1 MTNDLSLDLVER
13 WRGGDEQAA
22 DELFRRYMDQLV
34 GLARSRMTSRL
45 SRRIDPEDVVQS
57 AFRSFFV
64 ASRAGRF
71 ELRQGGDIW
80 RLLVAITLNK
90 LHDQVKRNSS
100 GKRDSKRETAL
111 DSLTDLLLTHGP
123 TPLDAMTLAEEV
135 ETLMR
140 GLGKLD
146 RQVIEL
152 RLQGDTRAAI
162 AEKTGRS
169 VRTVTRILDRV
180 KKHLE
185 DRHSA
190 NRNP

>member
-1 MTNDLSLDLVER
+1 MTDDPLLDLVER

-34 GLARSRMTSRL
+34 SLARNQMTSRL
-45 SRRIDPEDVVQS
+45 SQRIDPEDVVQS

-71 ELRQGGDIW
+71 ELRQGGDLW

-90 LHDQVKRNSS
+90 LHDQFKRNDS
-100 GKRDSKRETAL
+100 GKRDSKRETPL
-111 DSLTDLLLTHGP
+111 NKELLLARDP
-123 TPLDAMTLAEEV
+123 TPLEAMTLAEEV
-135 ETLMR
+135 ETLLR

-146 RQVIEL
+146 RQVLEL

-169 VRTVTRILDRV
+169 ERTITRILERV
-180 KKHLE
+180 KTHLE
-185 DRHSA
+185 ETHGA
-190 NRNP
+190 NRKP